1 MKKTFILLTLA
12 ANVIAGSSVLAAE
25 YDINDKYVS
34 DITGDTYRTI
44 LILKKTDQLVYN
56 EIAYIGQA
64 RDNEMITSAM
74 RFYLNENVADGDYLV
89 KLGGKDND
97 TSVDELRFTITSPL
111 TYGESEAAKVF
122 RESDAV
128 AFGWEDIEN
137 ISEYN
142 SILIQIGDKVLG
154 ISMDELPTIQGEG
167 GVSIGV
173 KITDVANVN
182 VQTKAYIS
190 KSIFANDSLVTGKAD

>member
-1 MKKTFILLTLA
+1 MKG
-12 ANVIAGSSVLAAE
+12 AN
-25 YDINDKYVS
+25 NKYVS

-56 EIAYIGQA
+56 EIAYIGQT

-89 KLGGKDND
+89 KLGGNDNA
-97 TSVDELRFTITSPL
+97 VDELRFTITSPL
-111 TYGESEAAKVF
+111 TYGEREAAKVF

-173 KITDVANVN
+173 KITDVTNVN